1 MIALAACYALVR
13 LGRDAASTS
22 LAIPFFKDMVFNF
35 GWFFVI
41 FGAFV
46 MVGAGNAVNLTDGLD
61 GLAIVPVMIAAASFG
76 MIAYLTG
83 NAVFSDY
90 LQIKYVAGTGELA
103 VLCGAVLGAGLGF
116 LWFNAPP
123 ASIFMGDTGSLALG
137 GMLGATAVAV
147 KHEIVLAVIG
157 GLFVLEA
164 DLRDRAGGVV
174 QADRQARV
182 PDGAAASSFR
192 AEGLDRAADRDPV
205 LDHLGDAG
213 AGRPLHAEAAVIALI
228 PVTSFAG
235 KTVAVFGLGGSGLA
249 SCHALKAGGAEVI
262 AGDDSADN
270 VAKAAQA
277 GFITA
282 DLRTVSWANF
292 AALILT
298 PGAPLTHPAPHW
310 SVLMARQ
317 AGVEVIGDIELFCRE
332 RRRHAPD
339 APFVAI
345 TGTNGKST
353 TTALIAHLMKVAGYD
368 TQMGG
373 NIGTAILSLEP
384 PRMGRVHVVEMS
396 SYQIDLAP
404 SLDPS
409 VGILLNV
416 SEDHIDRHGTL
427 EHYAAVKARLV
438 AGVQPQGT
446 VDRRRRRRLVPQHRR
461 PPRPG
466 RQARGAHLRE
476 EPAARRHLCRARN
489 HRAGLRRRAQR
500 NRKARRHRFA
510 ARPAQCAERGLRRRP
525 ARWRW
530 ASRPMSLQNG
540 LRSFPG
546 LAHRMEQVGRRG
558 NVLFVNDSKGTNAD
572 AAAHALSSFG
582 DIFWIAGGKPKL
594 GGITGLTEYFP
605 RIRKAYLIGEAAQ
618 EFAGTLGER
627 VPHEISRNA
636 RCRRRQR
643 RARRGSLRARRSRG
657 AAVARLRLV
666 RPVPQFRNPRRAS
679 SAIW

>member
-1 MIALAACYALVR
+1 M
-13 LGRDAASTS
+13 
-22 LAIPFFKDMVFNF
+22 
-35 GWFFVI
+35 
-41 FGAFV
+41 
-46 MVGAGNAVNLTDGLD
+46 
-61 GLAIVPVMIAAASFG
+61 
-76 MIAYLTG
+76 
-83 NAVFSDY
+83 
-90 LQIKYVAGTGELA
+90 
-103 VLCGAVLGAGLGF
+103 
-116 LWFNAPP
+116 
-123 ASIFMGDTGSLALG
+123 
-137 GMLGATAVAV
+137 
-147 KHEIVLAVIG
+147 
-157 GLFVLEA
+157 
-164 DLRDRAGGVV
+164 
-174 QADRQARV
+174 
-182 PDGAAASSFR
+182 
-192 AEGLDRAADRDPV
+192 
-205 LDHLGDAG
+205 
-213 AGRPLHAEAAVIALI
+213 I

-262 AGDDSADN
+262 AGDDSTEN

-277 GFITA
+277 GFTTA

-292 AALILT
+292 SALILT

-353 TTALIAHLMKVAGYD
+353 TTALIAHLTKVAGYD

-438 AGVQPQGT
+438 TGVQPQGT
-446 VDRRRRRRLVPQHRR
+446 SIVGVDDGWCRNIADRLD
-461 PPRPG
+461 
-466 RQARGAHLRE
+466 QAGKRVVRISVKNPLPDGIYVERE
-476 EPAARRHLCRARN
+476 TIVQASGGARREIARL
-489 HRAGLRRRAQR
+489 GGIGSL
-500 NRKARRHRFA
+500 
-510 ARPAQCAERGLRRRP
+510 RGLHN
-525 ARWRW
+525 AQNAAC
-530 ASRPMSLQNG
+530 ASACALAMGIAIDTLQNG

-558 NVLFVNDSKGTNAD
+558 NVLFVNNFQGYQCGRSRACAVVLRRHLLDRRRQTKARRHHGPVRIFPAHPKSLSDRRGRAGVFRHAGRAR
-572 AAAHALSSFG
+572 AARDF
-582 DIFWIAGGKPKL
+582 
-594 GGITGLTEYFP
+594 
-605 RIRKAYLIGEAAQ
+605 
-618 EFAGTLGER
+618 
-627 VPHEISRNA
+627 RNA
-636 RCRRRQR
+636 RCRGGQR
-643 RARRGSLRARRSRG
+643 RARRGSLRARRSCG
-657 AAVARLRLV
+657 AAVTGLRLV
-666 RPVPQFRNPRRAS
+666 RPVPQFRNPRHQVPRSGDGAAGREAGGLIVGWVERS
-679 SAIW
+679 ETHRLHRLQLMGIAALHPS